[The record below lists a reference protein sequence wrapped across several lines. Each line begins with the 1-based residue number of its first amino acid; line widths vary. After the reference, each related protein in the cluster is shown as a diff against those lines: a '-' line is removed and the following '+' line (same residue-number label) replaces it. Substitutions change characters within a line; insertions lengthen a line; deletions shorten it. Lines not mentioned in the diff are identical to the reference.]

1 MNNILIIGLGL
12 IGGSIAKGL
21 NSSQLDLK
29 IFASDKNPSSIS
41 SAIDDR
47 IISMEIDINDLKSIK
62 ENDIDLIIISTPT
75 SSIRKILKE
84 FESSGVLNSN
94 ITITDTASAKSELI
108 NEFKDV
114 KNLVLS
120 HPMSGSDE
128 SGYSASTSNLFKNKK
143 TIVIDSFDADEKHLR
158 IVNRLWETLGSTSI
172 LMEAMEHDKA
182 MAYASHLPH
191 LISFALMHSIM
202 KEDNSNINDFAAG
215 GLKEFLRIAGS
226 DPKMWA
232 DIFSSNHINILNS
245 LNEFKNSI
253 DEIQDKFS
261 DFKDLED
268 FISNIKAYKQKSF

>member
-41 SAIDDR
+41 SAIDDG

-172 LMEAMEHDKA
+172 LMEAIEHDKA

-232 DIFSSNHINILNS
+232 DIFSSNHINISNS
-245 LNEFKNSI
+245 LNELKNSI

-261 DFKDLED
+261 DSKDLED

>member
-41 SAIDDR
+41 SAIDDG

-172 LMEAMEHDKA
+172 LMEAIEHDRA

-232 DIFSSNHINILNS
+232 DIFSSNHINISNS
-245 LNEFKNSI
+245 LNVFKNSI

-261 DFKDLED
+261 DSKDLED

>member
-21 NSSQLDLK
+21 NASQLDLK

-41 SAIDDR
+41 SAIDDG

-172 LMEAMEHDKA
+172 LMEAIEHDRA

-232 DIFSSNHINILNS
+232 DIFSSNHINISNS

-261 DFKDLED
+261 DSKDLED

>member
-41 SAIDDR
+41 SAIDDG

-143 TIVIDSFDADEKHLR
+143 TIVIDSFNADEKHLQ

-172 LMEAMEHDKA
+172 LMEAIEHDKA

-232 DIFSSNHINILNS
+232 DIFSSNHINISNS

-261 DFKDLED
+261 DSKDLED

>member
-41 SAIDDR
+41 SAIDDG

-143 TIVIDSFDADEKHLR
+143 TIVIDSRKGCIRVLSPQP
-158 IVNRLWETLGSTSI
+158 L
-172 LMEAMEHDKA
+172 
-182 MAYASHLPH
+182 
-191 LISFALMHSIM
+191 
-202 KEDNSNINDFAAG
+202 
-215 GLKEFLRIAGS
+215 
-226 DPKMWA
+226 
-232 DIFSSNHINILNS
+232 
-245 LNEFKNSI
+245 
-253 DEIQDKFS
+253 
-261 DFKDLED
+261 
-268 FISNIKAYKQKSF
+268 

>member
-41 SAIDDR
+41 SAIDDG

-143 TIVIDSFDADEKHLR
+143 TIVIDSFDADKKHLL
-158 IVNRLWETLGSTSI
+158 IVNRLWETLGSASI
-172 LMEAMEHDKA
+172 LMEAIEHDKA

-232 DIFSSNHINILNS
+232 DIFSSNHINISNS

-261 DFKDLED
+261 DSKDLED

>member
-41 SAIDDR
+41 SAIDDG

-172 LMEAMEHDKA
+172 LMEAIEHDKA

-191 LISFALMHSIM
+191 LISFALMHSIK

-232 DIFSSNHINILNS
+232 DIFSSNHINISNS

-261 DFKDLED
+261 DSKDLED

>member
-41 SAIDDR
+41 SAIDDG

-172 LMEAMEHDKA
+172 LMEAIEHDRA

-232 DIFSSNHINILNS
+232 DIFSSNHINISNS

-261 DFKDLED
+261 DSKDLEN

>member
-41 SAIDDR
+41 SAIDDG
-47 IISMEIDINDLKSIK
+47 IISMEIDINDLNSIK

-172 LMEAMEHDKA
+172 LMEAIEHDRA

-232 DIFSSNHINILNS
+232 DIFSSNHINISNS

-261 DFKDLED
+261 DSKDLED

>member
-41 SAIDDR
+41 SAIDDG

-172 LMEAMEHDKA
+172 LMEAIEHDKA

-232 DIFSSNHINILNS
+232 DIFSSNHINISNS

-261 DFKDLED
+261 DSKDLED

>member
-41 SAIDDR
+41 SAIDDG

-143 TIVIDSFDADEKHLR
+143 TIVIDSFDVDEKHLR

-172 LMEAMEHDKA
+172 LMEAIEHDRA

-232 DIFSSNHINILNS
+232 DIFSSNHINISNS

-261 DFKDLED
+261 DSKDLED

>member
-41 SAIDDR
+41 SAIDDG

-172 LMEAMEHDKA
+172 LMEAIEHDRA

-232 DIFSSNHINILNS
+232 DIFSSNHINISNS

-261 DFKDLED
+261 DSKDLED